1 LVSNEFGKKASGYPE
16 AFFHFGF
23 PAGGQGEFTMGL
35 DCALPSFPSWPVA
48 DQAAAK
54 LELADASL
62 VRFLGRKLALK
73 DKYR

>member
-1 LVSNEFGKKASGYPE
+1 L
-16 AFFHFGF
+16 GF
-23 PAGGQGEFTMGL
+23 PAGGIGEFTL
-35 DCALPSFPSWPVA
+35 DQARLGNVPVA

-54 LELADASL
+54 LELADATL